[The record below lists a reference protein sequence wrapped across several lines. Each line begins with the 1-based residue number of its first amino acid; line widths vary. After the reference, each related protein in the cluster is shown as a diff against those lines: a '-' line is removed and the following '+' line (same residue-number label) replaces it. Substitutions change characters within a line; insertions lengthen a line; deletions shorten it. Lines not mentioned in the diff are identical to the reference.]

1 MEYFGVCQMTIRLN
15 HTYVWQQEIMKN
27 YARNGGGDGALTNI
41 LLCMAHE
48 LTHYFQWINSIKL
61 TPIGKERQATNY
73 ADYVLEDYAETR
85 EHP

>member
-1 MEYFGVCQMTIRLN
+1 
-15 HTYVWQQEIMKN
+15 
-27 YARNGGGDGALTNI
+27 
-41 LLCMAHE
+41 MAHE

-85 EHP
+85 EHPQKRLYSRSLKIDR